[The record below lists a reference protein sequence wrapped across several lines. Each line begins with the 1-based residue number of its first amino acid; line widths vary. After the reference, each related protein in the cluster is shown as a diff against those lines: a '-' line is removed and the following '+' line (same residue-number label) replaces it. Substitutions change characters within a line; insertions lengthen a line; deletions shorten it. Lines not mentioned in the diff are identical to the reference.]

1 MGITTA
7 LLAQG
12 YGKTTLNR
20 CPRSIRMRAMPL
32 TQATAAGRKIACTRG
47 IVGRVGTSAAPAR
60 RSLLPGD
67 WAVLALL
74 AERPAHGFALSQLL
88 GDEGE
93 VGQVWTMPRPRVYR
107 AIDDL
112 REAGLIE
119 TVDTEASERGPNR
132 TLLAATRAGA
142 VAVEQWLARPVAHVR
157 DARSELLLKLVLT
170 HRAGRDLRPLA
181 AAQHGVLEELAER
194 LQTQLDEADGARA
207 LVLRFRLAQTAA
219 ARDYVAVLLGE

>member
-1 MGITTA
+1 VAGVEPQPQCRTA
-7 LLAQG
+7 G
-12 YGKTTLNR
+12 YGRRVDKTL
-20 CPRSIRMRAMPL
+20 
-32 TQATAAGRKIACTRG
+32 AT
-47 IVGRVGTSAAPAR
+47 R

-74 AERPAHGFALSQLL
+74 SEQPAHGFALAQLL
-88 GDEGE
+88 GEEGE
-93 VGQVWTMPRPRVYR
+93 VGQVWTMPRSRVYR

-119 TVDTEASERGPNR
+119 AVETEPSDRGPTR
-132 TLLAATRAGA
+132 TLLAATPAGA

-181 AAQHGVLEELAER
+181 AAQHGVLEQLGDR
-194 LQTQLDEADGARA
+194 LIAQLEDADGRRA
-207 LVLRFRLAQTAA
+207 LVLRFRLAQTIA
-219 ARDYVAVLLGE
+219 ARDYVADLLA